1 MTSDL
6 IFQTH
11 DDDEE
16 DDYEMIGEWSTIL
29 ISQRKFR

>member
-11 DDDEE
+11 DDEEE
-16 DDYEMIGEWSTIL
+16 DDYEMIGEWSSFNL
-29 ISQRKFR
+29 AA